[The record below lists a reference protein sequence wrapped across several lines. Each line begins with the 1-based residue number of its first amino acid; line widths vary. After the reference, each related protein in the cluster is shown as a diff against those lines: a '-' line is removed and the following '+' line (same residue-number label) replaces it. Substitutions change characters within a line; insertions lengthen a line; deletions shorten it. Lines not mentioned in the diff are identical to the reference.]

1 MKRILLIIALL
12 LLVLSSLI
20 IGFIKVAGD
29 YRSSHVVSDGTSM
42 EPTIHNGQQLSVA
55 VYENA
60 NQIKRGDIVEYH
72 SVHPL
77 AQQYTSKGKL
87 VHRVIALPGDR
98 ITVSKGKVV
107 VYNTEHPEGFN
118 PDTYLSPTIITNGT
132 VDITMPSGQY
142 FVMGDNRPNALDSRA
157 IGTIAFSDIIGKVS
171 Q

>member
-1 MKRILLIIALL
+1 MKKILRIIAVL

-20 IGFIKVAGD
+20 IGFIKVAGV
-29 YRSSHVVSDGTSM
+29 YQSSHVVFDGTSM

-77 AQQYTSKGKL
+77 AQKYSSRGKL

-107 VYNTEHPEGFN
+107 VYNTEHPEGVN
-118 PDTYLSPTIITNGT
+118 PDT
-132 VDITMPSGQY
+132 
-142 FVMGDNRPNALDSRA
+142 
-157 IGTIAFSDIIGKVS
+157 
-171 Q
+171 